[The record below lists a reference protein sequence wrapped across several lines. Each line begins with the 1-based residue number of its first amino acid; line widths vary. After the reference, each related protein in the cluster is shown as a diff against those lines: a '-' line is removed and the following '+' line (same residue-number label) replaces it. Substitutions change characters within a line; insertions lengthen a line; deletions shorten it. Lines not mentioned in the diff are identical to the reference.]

1 VPVEV
6 AGNAGHIAYPV
17 KAPDA
22 DCLLGRIHLS
32 AMNAD
37 TQGQG

>member
-1 VPVEV
+1 MRD
-6 AGNAGHIAYPV
+6 ISRIRS
-17 KAPDA
+17 KCRTA